1 MMKLDSKIISG
12 NELLTK
18 LKAANW
24 ADILPK
30 LHYYALNK
38 FERYPTL
45 EGRFNIENLATTYAD
60 EAIRMVY
67 EQERNWNRE
76 AYPNLY
82 PFLTGIVD
90 SLINGFMRSPEVRL
104 SDRLPDN
111 DYNLFDPSEGTA
123 ESNIIVHEIEAEIKE
138 ILSSD
143 TQAYEVF
150 ECLKDGLKPREIG
163 PELNIDMNEVR
174 NIIKRVHRKLKDYKV
189 KLKAG

>member
-1 MMKLDSKIISG
+1 MKLEHKIISG
-12 NELLTK
+12 NELLEK

-24 ADILPK
+24 ADILPR

-38 FERYPTL
+38 LERYPTL
-45 EGRFNIENLATTYAD
+45 EGRFNIENLANTYAD

-90 SLINGFMRSPEVRL
+90 SLIYAFMKSPEMKL
-104 SDRLPDN
+104 IDRLPEH
-111 DYNLFDPSEGTA
+111 DYDLFDPSEGTA
-123 ESNIIVHEIEAEIKE
+123 ESNIIVDEIEAEIKE

-143 TQAYEVF
+143 IQAYEVF
-150 ECLKDGLKPREIG
+150 QCLKDGLRPREIG
-163 PELNIDMNEVR
+163 PELNIDINEVR
-174 NIIKRVHRKLKDYKV
+174 NIIKRVHRKLKDYKL